1 MKLPFYRVDAFTDR
15 VFAGNP
21 AGIVPLEKWLP
32 DELMQRLAA
41 ENGLA
46 ETAFFVRTGPDRFH
60 LRWFTPAFEI
70 DLCGHATLASAFVL
84 FNHLGQA
91 GDRIVFDS
99 QSGPLM
105 VSRKSGGLLELDFPS
120 RPAAPVAVPPGL
132 ARGLGATPRF
142 TAKARDFLCV
152 FDTEVEVRALK
163 PDFAVL
169 AQLDAVG
176 IIVTAP
182 GGDCDFVSPLLRAA
196 RRHSGRPGHRFVP
209 HESGSLLGGPA
220 RQGRAARPPGL
231 APRGRTV
238 LRIARRAR
246 RPRRPG
252 RALPARRDRN
262 LAPPCYVSREKPPQH
277 LSPIR

>member
-91 GDRIVFDS
+91 GVRIVFDS

-182 GGDCDFVSPLLRAA
+182 GGDCDFVSRFFAPRAGIPEDPVTGSS
-196 RRHSGRPGHRFVP
+196 HTNLVP
-209 HESGSLLGGPA
+209 YWADRLGKAVLHA
-220 RQGRAARPPGL
+220 RQVSPRGGELFCELRGERVGLAGRAAL
-231 APRGRTV
+231 YLRGE
-238 LRIARRAR
+238 I
-246 RPRRPG
+246 
-252 RALPARRDRN
+252 
-262 LAPPCYVSREKPPQH
+262 E
-277 LSPIR
+277 I